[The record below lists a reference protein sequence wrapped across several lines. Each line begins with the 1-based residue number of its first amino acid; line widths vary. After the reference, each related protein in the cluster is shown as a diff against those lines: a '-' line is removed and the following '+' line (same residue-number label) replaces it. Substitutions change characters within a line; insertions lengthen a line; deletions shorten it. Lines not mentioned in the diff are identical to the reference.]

1 MVNAKELL
9 TVAKSLPVEPELFRG
24 LFRQILE
31 VRLFEEE
38 TIQLFHSAK
47 IIGYLHPSIGNEAAE
62 VGASAGLA
70 KADIIFPTHRGHGF
84 FVARGASFEK
94 LMAELMGKEAGYCK
108 GRSGDL
114 HMVAPEVGIMQV
126 QGILGSQLPQAVGT
140 GVAHQCQKNGRVTLC
155 AFGDGAAGNGTF
167 HESLNLASIW
177 KLPVVFFCVNNGWA
191 ASFPFTK
198 STSAA
203 TNAIRAVGYSMPGYD
218 VDGTDVWQVYCTVK
232 EAAERARA
240 GGGPS
245 LIQANTVRWRGH
257 DPSDT
262 APYRPKEELETWDLH
277 DPVRIAR
284 EQILDRKLMS
294 EADIEKL
301 KGEIGKK
308 IAQAVEWGLAQA
320 LPARADYLA
329 DVSGKY

>member
-1 MVNAKELL
+1 
-9 TVAKSLPVEPELFRG
+9 
-24 LFRQILE
+24 
-31 VRLFEEE
+31 
-38 TIQLFHSAK
+38 
-47 IIGYLHPSIGNEAAE
+47 
-62 VGASAGLA
+62 
-70 KADIIFPTHRGHGF
+70 
-84 FVARGASFEK
+84 
-94 LMAELMGKEAGYCK
+94 
-108 GRSGDL
+108 
-114 HMVAPEVGIMQV
+114 MVAPEVGIMQV

-203 TNAIRAVGYSMPGYD
+203 TNAVRAAGYSMPGYD

-277 DPVRIAR
+277 DPVRIAG
-284 EQILDRKLMS
+284 QQALDRKLLS
-294 EADIEKL
+294 EADIERL
-301 KGEIGKK
+301 KAEIKKK
-308 IAQAVEWGLAQA
+308 IAQAVQWGLAQL
-320 LPARADYLA
+320 LPERADYLA
-329 DVSGKY
+329 DVSGKF

>member
-1 MVNAKELL
+1 MINAKELL
-9 TVAKSLPVEPELFRG
+9 KEAKSIPIDQELFRK
-24 LFRQILE
+24 LFRQVLE

-38 TIQLFHSAK
+38 TIRLFHGAK

-70 KADIIFPTHRGHGF
+70 KGDIIFPTHRGHGF

-94 LMAELMGKEAGYCK
+94 LMAELMGREAGYCK

-126 QGILGSQLPQAVGT
+126 QGILGAQLPQAVGT
-140 GVAHQCQKNGRVTLC
+140 GLAHQCTKNGKVTLC

-177 KLPVVFFCVNNGWA
+177 KLPVVFFCVNNGYA
-191 ASFPFTK
+191 ASFSFKK
-198 STSAA
+198 STSVE

-218 VDGTDVWQVYCTVK
+218 VDGTDVWQVYGAVK
-232 EAAERARA
+232 EAADRARD

-245 LIQANTVRWRGH
+245 LIQAKTVRWRGH

-262 APYRPKEELETWDLH
+262 APYRPKEELETWDRY
-277 DPVRIAR
+277 DPVRITR
-284 EQILDRKLMS
+284 KKVQDMKLMDDG
-294 EADIEKL
+294 DIEKMT
-301 KGEIGKK
+301 GEIRKK
-308 IAQAVEWGLAQA
+308 IAQAVEWGLAQP
-320 LPARADYLA
+320 LPAREDYLA
-329 DVSGKY
+329 DVRGKY

>member
-1 MVNAKELL
+1 MTDVKELL
-9 TVAKSLPVEPELFRG
+9 TVAKSLPVDPELFRK
-24 LFRQILE
+24 LFRQVLE
-31 VRLFEEE
+31 VRMFEEE

-62 VGASAGLA
+62 VGAAAGLA
-70 KADIIFPTHRGHGF
+70 NTDIIFPTHRGHGF

-94 LMAELMGKEAGYCK
+94 LMAELMGREAGYCK

-140 GVAHQCQKNGRVTLC
+140 ALAHQCQKSGRVSLC

-198 STSAA
+198 STSVP
-203 TNAIRAVGYSMPGYD
+203 TNAVRAVGYSMPGYD
-218 VDGTDVWQVYCTVK
+218 VDGTDLWQVYCAVK

-262 APYRPKEELETWDLH
+262 APYRPKEELETWDRH

-284 EQILDRKLMS
+284 AQALERKLLS
-294 EADIEKL
+294 EADIEKMTAD
-301 KGEIGKK
+301 IRQK
-308 IAQAVEWGLAQA
+308 IAKAVEWGLAQPLA
-320 LPARADYLA
+320 SREAYLA
-329 DVSGKY
+329 DVRGKY

>member
-62 VGASAGLA
+62 VGATAGLA

-284 EQILDRKLMS
+284 KQVLDRKLLS
-294 EADIEKL
+294 EADIEKVT
-301 KGEIGKK
+301 GEIRQK
-308 IAQAVEWGLAQA
+308 ITRAVEWGLAQP

-329 DVSGKY
+329 EVSGKF

>member
-9 TVAKSLPVEPELFRG
+9 TVAKSLPVEPELFRK

-70 KADIIFPTHRGHGF
+70 REDIIFPTHRGHGF

-203 TNAIRAVGYSMPGYD
+203 TNAVRAVGYSMPGYD

-232 EAAERARA
+232 EAADRARA

-277 DPVRIAR
+277 DPVRIAGK
-284 EQILDRKLMS
+284 QALDRKLLS

-301 KGEIGKK
+301 KAEIKKK